1 MSKLVT
7 TAVVNLIA
15 FQLFLVF
22 LRSYVREVN
31 ITSDIGII
39 VGAWGIATVLLT
51 LVAIVKL
58 LKSS

>member
-22 LRSYVREVN
+22 LRSCVREVN

-39 VGAWGIATVLLT
+39 VNAWGIATALLT
-51 LVAIVKL
+51 LTAIIKL